1 MEVRGEDRGSDG
13 SRGPDST
20 HFPLYSKPA
29 RVRVTNSD
37 VMIYPS
43 AGEDLTGRATSA
55 GCESPSSDG
64 PGSSRMSPTDGPT
77 VFPPLPPPPPPPPGF
92 GVHGSVDESDQQ
104 DGPEYE
110 EEEVVFPLSA
120 PPTNHSR
127 LRRMFISM
135 KDPSEHTT
143 VSATINLYFMY
154 TKWHCFLYI
163 YINNELY

>member
-29 RVRVTNSD
+29 RVRVPD
-37 VMIYPS
+37 PDMMIYPS
-43 AGEDLTGRATSA
+43 VGGEELAGRAAAAA

-77 VFPPLPPPPPPPPGF
+77 VFPPLPPPPPSGL
-92 GVHGSVDESDQQ
+92 GGQGSVDESDQQ

-120 PPTNHSR
+120 PPTNQ
-127 LRRMFISM
+127 
-135 KDPSEHTT
+135 
-143 VSATINLYFMY
+143 
-154 TKWHCFLYI
+154 
-163 YINNELY
+163 

>member
-20 HFPLYSKPA
+20 HFLLYSKPA
-29 RVRVTNSD
+29 RVRVTD
-37 VMIYPS
+37 PDMMIYPS
-43 AGEDLTGRATSA
+43 AGGEDLTGRTAAAA

-77 VFPPLPPPPPPPPGF
+77 VFPPLPPPPPPSGIGPQ
-92 GVHGSVDESDQQ
+92 GSVDESDQQ

-120 PPTNHSR
+120 PPTNQ
-127 LRRMFISM
+127 
-135 KDPSEHTT
+135 
-143 VSATINLYFMY
+143 
-154 TKWHCFLYI
+154 
-163 YINNELY
+163 